1 MQFGQPKP
9 ESNSYPFSWD
19 LVINDIT
26 HGIEPNIPFA
36 DIYLEIIELT
46 SKIILLKELQEG
58 NTNITIGDTFP
69 IIAKIAKARDEFGES
84 KYNTRLQP
92 FNGRDAISDCVE
104 EVLDLLVYFR
114 TKMAE
119 IEYSRKGEK

>member
-9 ESNSYPFSWD
+9 EANSYPFSWD

-26 HGIEPNIPFA
+26 NGIDPKIPFS
-36 DIYLEIIELT
+36 DIYLEIIELA

-58 NTNITIGDTFP
+58 NTDITIADTFP
-69 IIAKIAKARDEFGES
+69 IIAKISKARDEFGES

-119 IEYSRKGEK
+119 IEYSREGEK